1 MKHTRHI
8 LQTFALAV
16 ALLYTRGIRFLCGGG
31 MHAKGQSGEG
41 QRSEKSFKKYCKSL
55 IVNNLYNKGDGRIAF
70 SYAGITPIR

>member
-16 ALLYTRGIRFLCGGG
+16 ALL
-31 MHAKGQSGEG
+31 AAGQSAWA
-41 QRSEKSFKKYCKSL
+41 RSEKSFKKHCKSL